1 MKNAKKQDG
10 KGTNEQKTKRREMH
24 KKLKEFYAKN
34 DFVPRFETINGK
46 KVEQEY
52 VRVFGLQNALHI
64 LMRRPVKLLFNY
76 LIKDIKLPIDEID
89 NEGLN
94 PFYICIKARID
105 RCKETIGESSKEL
118 IKLGANC
125 DLSDRQGQTPFL
137 HLYNKN
143 YKDAAMYLLDKGAN
157 INAMSKVGVFALKI
171 ALIRRNNEEIKML
184 VKRGAD
190 IN

>member
-1 MKNAKKQDG
+1 
-10 KGTNEQKTKRREMH
+10 MH
-24 KKLKEFYAKN
+24 KKLKKFYAEK

-52 VRVFGLQNALHI
+52 AKVFGLQNAIHI

-76 LIKDIKLPIDEID
+76 LIKEKKLPIDEID

-94 PFYICIKARID
+94 PVYISIKARID
-105 RCKETIGESSKEL
+105 RGKDTLSEGTKEL
-118 IKLGANC
+118 IKMGANF
-125 DLSDRQGQTPFL
+125 DLADRQGQTSFL

-143 YKDAAMYLLDKGAN
+143 YKDAALYLLDKGAN

-171 ALIRRNNEEIKML
+171 ALIRRNGEEIKML